1 MQISRARRR
10 CMQFTS
16 KLNSTNSQ
24 RIQTALNQIKL
35 SEISYTQL
43 PTQKRLYL
51 NIIIGNAIIQIGN
64 VELSPCFDG
73 RRSTTW
79 IRRGHWLVRVHI
91 VFPSCLR
98 RLTKTNQNNET
109 NYGTAPIYERKRNR
123 NRKHNRIK
131 ANTLAA
137 AYGAARLAAR
147 LGRRRAGPGPEAR
160 PRPLVLAR
168 EDFLLFL
175 IISSRVISK
184 AADMFAC
191 DSEARIGD
199 WI

>member
-79 IRRGHWLVRVHI
+79 IRRGHWQVRVHI
-91 VFPSCLR
+91 VFKRCLR
-98 RLTKTNQNNET
+98 RL
-109 NYGTAPIYERKRNR
+109 
-123 NRKHNRIK
+123 HNRIK